1 MSEFNAPRRGSK
13 SFYPR
18 VRAKK
23 ETPSL
28 KGYGTENKPLNFLC
42 YKAGMTQVMGK
53 NVHKASPSFNQ
64 EVVVAATVVECPPM
78 KVFGIRAYEKSEIG
92 FTVLSDVIAES
103 YDSKLERKI
112 NNFKHK
118 TSEKESKENPES
130 YTIADFER
138 ELKDIEYFTLLVNTQ
153 PSFKKTPE
161 VTEVY
166 IGGTKEQQLAY
177 CKEKLGKEIA
187 INEVFSENEFLDVR
201 AVTRGKGFQGPVK
214 RFHVRSLR
222 PKNKRSR
229 VVGSIGPWHPNTV
242 MWTVAR
248 AGQMGYQNR
257 TESNKKLIKISS
269 DPSEV
274 NSKAGFQNFGFV
286 QGTYALIFGSLP
298 GPAKRCVA
306 LRKCLRPAQH
316 VGVQLQKVEAIVK

>member
-306 LRKCLRPAQH
+306 LRKSLRPAQQ

>member
-18 VRAKK
+18 VRAAK

-42 YKAGMTQVMGK
+42 YKAGMTQVVGK
-53 NVHKASPSFNQ
+53 NIHKASPSFNQ

-78 KVFGIRAYEKSEIG
+78 KVFAIRAYEKSEIG
-92 FTVLSDVIAES
+92 FNVLSDVIAEN

-118 TSEKESKENPES
+118 TSEKESKENPEA

-177 CKEKLGKEIA
+177 CKEKLGKEIS

-257 TESNKKLIKISS
+257 TESNKKLIKIST

-274 NSKAGFQNFGFV
+274 NSKSGFQNFGFV

-306 LRKCLRPAQH
+306 LRKSLRPAQQ

>member
-13 SFYPR
+13 SYYPR
-18 VRAKK
+18 VRAAK

-42 YKAGMTQVMGK
+42 YKVGMTQAMGK

-64 EVVVAATVVECPPM
+64 DVVVATTVVECPPM
-78 KVFGIRAYEKSEIG
+78 KVFAVRAYVKAEIG
-92 FTVLSDVIAES
+92 FNVLSDVIAENH
-103 YDSKLERKI
+103 DTKLERKI

-118 TSEKESKENPES
+118 TSKKERKENTDA
-130 YTIADFER
+130 YTIADFEK

-161 VTEVY
+161 ISEVY
-166 IGGTKEQQLAY
+166 IGGTKEQQLNY
-177 CKEKLGKEIA
+177 CKEKLGKEIT
-187 INEVFSENEFLDVR
+187 INDVFNEGEFLDVR

-222 PKNKRSR
+222 PKNKRER
-229 VVGSIGPWHPNTV
+229 VVGSIGPWHPHTV

-274 NSKAGFQNFGFV
+274 NSAKGFQNFGMV

-306 LRKCLRPAQH
+306 LRKCLRPAQQ